1 MFMRQETPR
10 FTRHFSLINA
20 RSTWWFGNTRKWTE
34 KKLLNHHSATLLCS
48 WTILEHFF
56 RRYSRLPRSISIVNE
71 QFCLHFGSNNK
82 QKLVQIIDFA
92 IFFHHFPHLPT
103 TEDPFAVSSEQLLCP
118 KSRRMQRVNK
128 TISRFLLHE
137 ISFEFFF
144 RIEFKK
150 KLRRKNSD
158 TVFVDFSVDFWAHST
173 LERC

>member
-1 MFMRQETPR
+1 MNR
-10 FTRHFSLINA
+10 
-20 RSTWWFGNTRKWTE
+20 
-34 KKLLNHHSATLLCS
+34 KKLLNHDSATLLCS

-56 RRYSRLPRSISIVNE
+56 CRYSRLPRSVSIVNE
-71 QFCLHFGSNNK
+71 QIVCILGP
-82 QKLVQIIDFA
+82 KLVQIIDFA
-92 IFFHHFPHLPT
+92 IFFHHFPNSPT

-137 ISFEFFF
+137 ISLSFFF

-158 TVFVDFSVDFWAHST
+158 TVFVDFSVNFWAHST
-173 LERC
+173 LKRC